1 LKEKKAMTTI
11 KISGMNCGHCTS
23 AVSKA
28 LNSIDGIEDVEVNL
42 DEKEATFNE
51 TKPINHDTIKTAI
64 SMIGFTV
71 EPS

>member
-1 LKEKKAMTTI
+1 MTTI

-28 LNSIDGIEDVEVNL
+28 LSAIEGISDVEVDL
-42 DEKEATFNE
+42 EKKEATFNE
-51 TKPINHDTIKTAI
+51 TKPVNSDTIKTAI

-71 EPS
+71 EP